1 MLKKLFIYISGDII
15 VKGLAFLTLPFYSH
29 LITPQEYGTIGLLSA
44 IVAFLPVT
52 LTLSY
57 INGFVRFFFETNIKT
72 ILSTFM
78 YLGLFLNI
86 LYIIL
91 SIILYQF
98 FIYTFEI
105 DFFYFILAISAS
117 ALVFIFHIL
126 LVYYRSITAATSYRN
141 VTIFYG
147 LSSLSLNISLLL
159 ILDDNI
165 LAMLLASLINAIIV
179 SSLALYLLKTEIAW
193 KDVSWSLSKN
203 VLRFTAPLTLAALG
217 LLIFS
222 QMDKLVLSK
231 YITKAEMG
239 VYVMAFSIAL
249 AVSYLG
255 NAFFMSYQPFF
266 FKQAEKQSD
275 DIVKNYGKVIVFIVS
290 AMLITF
296 FAIGVIYQLIN
307 IKYMHG
313 IKVAL
318 IITMAYSFLIFAQIM
333 ELHLSYVKKTSIV
346 SIVYGLGGIISFIS
360 LLWFVPEYGMIG
372 AAYALFIGG
381 AIMSILMYNLA
392 QKYFFLPYNK
402 VTLFSFYIIMISCFI
417 VVNKWIH

>member
-1 MLKKLFIYISGDII
+1 MLKKLFIYISGDVM
-15 VKGLAFLTLPFYSH
+15 VKGLAFITLPFYSH

-57 INGFVRFFFETNIKT
+57 INGFVRFFFETDTKT
-72 ILSTFM
+72 ILSTFVF
-78 YLGLFLNI
+78 LGLFLNI
-86 LYIIL
+86 IYIIL
-91 SIILYQF
+91 SVILYHF
-98 FIYTFEI
+98 FIYTFKI

-126 LVYYRSITAATSYRN
+126 LVYYRSTSSAISYRN
-141 VTIFYG
+141 ATIFYG
-147 LSSLSLNISLLL
+147 LSSISLNVGLLL
-159 ILDDNI
+159 ALDDNI
-165 LAMLLASLINAIIV
+165 LAMLLAGLINTILV
-179 SSLALYLLKTEIAW
+179 SSIALRILRTEIAW
-193 KDVSWSLSKN
+193 KYVSWSLITN
-203 VLRFTAPLTLAALG
+203 VLRFTAPLTLAAFG

-222 QMDKLVLSK
+222 QMDKLVLSE
-231 YITKAEMG
+231 YITKAEIG

-255 NAFFMSYQPFF
+255 NAFFMSYQPLF
-266 FKQAEKQSD
+266 FKQAEKQPNA
-275 DIVKNYGKVIVFIVS
+275 IVKHYGKVIAFILS

-296 FAIGVIYQLIN
+296 FAIGVIYQVIN
-307 IKYMHG
+307 IRYLHG

-333 ELHLSYVKKTSIV
+333 ELHLSYIKKTSVV
-346 SIVYGLGGIISFIS
+346 SIVYGLGGTISFIS
-360 LLWFVPEYGMIG
+360 LLLLVPKYGMIG

-381 AIMSILMYNLA
+381 FVMSILMYNLA

-402 VTLFSFYIIMISCFI
+402 IVLLYFYLIIFLCFI
-417 VVNKWIH
+417 IISKWIH